1 MTTTATGP
9 NTPSGTDEHITGAQE
24 RTLRT
29 WLTDQLTAQRERVQL
44 ATEAFEA
51 LADTNNPVHR
61 EAGRDELDAALEAVA
76 ELEHSLERADEGS
89 YGVCA
94 ECGKDIPFERLE
106 AVPDTDYCVECAAS
120 Y

>member
-9 NTPSGTDEHITGAQE
+9 NTPSGADEHITGDQE
-24 RTLRT
+24 QTLRT
-29 WLTDQLTAQRERVQL
+29 WLNDQLAAQRERVQQ

-61 EAGRDELDAALEAVA
+61 ELGRDELDAALEAVA
-76 ELEHSLERADEGS
+76 ELEHSLERVDEGT

-94 ECGKDIPFERLE
+94 ACGKDIPYERME
-106 AVPDTDYCVECAAS
+106 AVPDTDYCVDRAS
-120 Y
+120 SH

>member
-1 MTTTATGP
+1 MTTTTET
-9 NTPSGTDEHITGAQE
+9 NTPSGTDEHITGEQE
-24 RTLRT
+24 KTLRT
-29 WLTDQLTAQRERVQL
+29 WLNDQLTAQRERVQL
-44 ATEAFEA
+44 ATEAFDA

-76 ELEHSLERADEGS
+76 ELEHSLERVEAGT

-94 ECGKDIPFERLE
+94 ACGKDIPFERME
-106 AVPDTDYCVECAAS
+106 ALPDTDYCVDCASS

>member
-9 NTPSGTDEHITGAQE
+9 NTPSGTDDHITGAQE

-29 WLTDQLTAQRERVQL
+29 WLTDQLTAQRERVQQ

-61 EAGRDELDAALEAVA
+61 ELGRDELDAALEAVA
-76 ELEHSLERADEGS
+76 ELEHSLERVDEGT

-94 ECGKDIPFERLE
+94 ACGKDIPYERME
-106 AVPDTDYCVECAAS
+106 AVPDTDYCVDCAS
-120 Y
+120 SH

>member
-9 NTPSGTDEHITGAQE
+9 NTPSGADEHITGDQE
-24 RTLRT
+24 QTLRT
-29 WLTDQLTAQRERVQL
+29 WLNDQLAAQRERVQQ

-61 EAGRDELDAALEAVA
+61 ELGRDELDAALEAVA
-76 ELEHSLERADEGS
+76 ELEHSLERADEGT

-94 ECGKDIPFERLE
+94 ACGKDIPYERME
-106 AVPDTDYCVECAAS
+106 AVPDTDYCVDCAS
-120 Y
+120 SH

>member
-9 NTPSGTDEHITGAQE
+9 NTPSGADEHITGDQE
-24 RTLRT
+24 QTLRT
-29 WLTDQLTAQRERVQL
+29 WLNDQLATQRERVQQ

-61 EAGRDELDAALEAVA
+61 ELGRDELDAALEAVA
-76 ELEHSLERADEGS
+76 ELEHSLERVDEGT

-94 ECGKDIPFERLE
+94 ACGKDIPYERME
-106 AVPDTDYCVECAAS
+106 AVPDTDYCVDCAS
-120 Y
+120 SH

>member
-9 NTPSGTDEHITGAQE
+9 NTPSGADEHIPGDQE
-24 RTLRT
+24 QTLRT
-29 WLTDQLTAQRERVQL
+29 WLNDQLAAQRERVQQ

-61 EAGRDELDAALEAVA
+61 ELGRDELDAALEAVA
-76 ELEHSLERADEGS
+76 ELEHSLERVDEGT

-94 ECGKDIPFERLE
+94 ACGKDIPYERME
-106 AVPDTDYCVECAAS
+106 AVPDTDYCVDCAS
-120 Y
+120 SH